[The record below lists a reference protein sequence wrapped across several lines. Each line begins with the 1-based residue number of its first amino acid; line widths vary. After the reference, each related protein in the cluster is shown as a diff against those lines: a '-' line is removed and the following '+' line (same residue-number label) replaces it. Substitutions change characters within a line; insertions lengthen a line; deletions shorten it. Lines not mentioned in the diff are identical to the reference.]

1 MTFFGLPLHPL
12 VVHATV
18 VFVPLAAI
26 ALIAA
31 AISPRLRER
40 MGLIPAVLAVVA
52 FVLTPISTFTG
63 ENLEEAIG
71 DPLFDHAD
79 YGEMLWWLTLPM
91 AVLAVAAWLLGRR
104 GSGLARLLTALAAL
118 VGIGAVGLVGVIGHT
133 GASSAWCGRSPDF
146 TQCPAVEQD

>member
-26 ALIAA
+26 ALIAV

-40 MGLIPAVLAVVA
+40 LGIVPAALAVVA

-91 AVLAVAAWLLGRR
+91 ALLAVAAHVLGRR
-104 GSGLARLLTALAAL
+104 GSGLARLLGVVAAV
-118 VGIGAVGLVGVIGHT
+118 VGLGAIALVGVIGHT

-146 TQCPAVEQD
+146 TQCPAAEQD

>member
-40 MGLIPAVLAVVA
+40 MGVVPMALAVIA
-52 FVLTPISTFTG
+52 AVLTPISTITG

-71 DPLFDHAD
+71 DPLFEHAE
-79 YGEMLWWLTLPM
+79 YGEMLLWFTLPM
-91 AVLAVAAWLLGRR
+91 AVLAIGAWLLGRR
-104 GSGLARLLTALAAL
+104 GSGPARLLTVLAAL
-118 VGIGAVGLVGVIGHT
+118 VGIGAVAMVGVIGHT

-146 TQCPAVEQD
+146 TQCPAAGED